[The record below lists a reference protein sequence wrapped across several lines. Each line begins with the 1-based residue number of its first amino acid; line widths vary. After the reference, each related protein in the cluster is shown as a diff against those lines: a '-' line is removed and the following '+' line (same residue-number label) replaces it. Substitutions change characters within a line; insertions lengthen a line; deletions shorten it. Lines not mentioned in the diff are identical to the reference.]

1 VNHSYQLGDQIY
13 SVRLEPQGDGTWLAH
28 VGSETFRVELLS
40 RSAGELRFTVDGQPF
55 EALTVWES
63 RDNPGGR
70 RHFVALLGPPE
81 PGAAPAVHHYE
92 LIRLAG
98 TQGQLLQG
106 PAIARAAGA
115 PGTGRG
121 VVEAPMPGQVRQ
133 MLVQEGERVQAGQP
147 LLVLEAMKMTT
158 RLTAGISGRVARVW
172 VQPGEA
178 VERGQQLVEVE
189 PAPEPPGP
197 T

>member
-1 VNHSYQLGDQIY
+1 MSVSYQLGDQIY
-13 SVRLEPQGDGTWLAH
+13 TVRLEPQGNGTWLAH
-28 VGSETFRVELLS
+28 VGSETFRVKRLS

-55 EALTVWES
+55 EALTAREAGG
-63 RDNPGGR
+63 NPGGR
-70 RHFVALLGPPE
+70 RRFVALLGRPE
-81 PGAAPAVHHYE
+81 PGAAPTVHHYE

-106 PAIARAAGA
+106 PAVARPAGA

-133 MLVQEGERVQAGQP
+133 VVVQEGERVQAGQP